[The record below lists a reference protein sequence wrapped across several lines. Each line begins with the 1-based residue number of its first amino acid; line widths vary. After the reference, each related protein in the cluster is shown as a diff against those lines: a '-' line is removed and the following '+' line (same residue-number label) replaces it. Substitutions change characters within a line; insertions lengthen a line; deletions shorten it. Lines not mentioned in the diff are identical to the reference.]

1 MQNRILRLLAAFVLM
16 GASISISAAQDKPPK
31 ETKSEVSPAGEPS
44 TTDPATPETPPSKDR
59 PALQKR
65 NPRYLVRSSDVLQIS
80 FPVTPEFDQLV
91 TVQPDGYISL
101 HGAGDIY
108 VEGKTVPEIIELLK
122 GAYAKILH
130 EPIIDILLKDF
141 EKPYFIVG
149 GQVTRPGKYDLRG
162 DTTVTEAVQI
172 AGGFTEKSKHSKV
185 VIYRRVS
192 EGWMEVKELDV
203 KKMLAK
209 NDLNEDIHLHP
220 GDMIYVPQ
228 NGISKIK
235 SFLPSTGL
243 GMSLPY

>member
-1 MQNRILRLLAAFVLM
+1 MQNKTLRILGALLLM
-16 GASISISAAQDKPPK
+16 GTGMGVAAGQDKPPLDPK
-31 ETKSEVSPAGEPS
+31 TEVRPADDQTPTEAVP
-44 TTDPATPETPPSKDR
+44 DPVESKDR

-101 HGAGDIY
+101 HGAGDLYI
-108 VEGKTVPEIIELLK
+108 EGKTVPEIIELLK

-192 EGWMEVKELDV
+192 EGWVEVKELDV

-235 SFLPSTGL
+235 AFLPSTGL
-243 GMSLPY
+243 GMSMPF

>member
-1 MQNRILRLLAAFVLM
+1 MRNKTLRILAAFLLM
-16 GASISISAAQDKPPK
+16 GSVMGICAAQDQPK
-31 ETKSEVSPAGEPS
+31 ESKSEVRPADDQSP
-44 TTDPATPETPPSKDR
+44 TDPAAPDPVESKDR

-65 NPRYLVRSSDVLQIS
+65 NPRYLVRSSDILQLS

-101 HGAGDIY
+101 HGAGDLY
-108 VEGKTVPEIIELLK
+108 VEGKSVPEIIDLLK
-122 GAYAKILH
+122 AAYAKILH

-192 EGWMEVKELDV
+192 EGWVEVKELDV

-235 SFLPSTGL
+235 AFLPSTGL
-243 GMSLPY
+243 GMSMPF